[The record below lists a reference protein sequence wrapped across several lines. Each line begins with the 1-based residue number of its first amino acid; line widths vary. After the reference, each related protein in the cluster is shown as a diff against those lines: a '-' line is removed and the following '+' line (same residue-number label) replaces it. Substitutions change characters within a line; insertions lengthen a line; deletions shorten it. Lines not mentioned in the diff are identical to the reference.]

1 VLECLPLI
9 FAHVLCSC
17 PTISL
22 SFCLCSYRRV
32 HSERRRENRLMP
44 SLMVCAKFYSI
55 TILLRI
61 IPCVSACFLP
71 PVCIYDFSL
80 LSLSSKSTLSCL
92 FEIPALPFARIKK
105 IMRVDEVSAW
115 FSRFKV
121 FCRICWCERYTLK
134 PFFPGKCFR
143 NFFG

>member
-1 VLECLPLI
+1 MFECLPLI

-17 PTISL
+17 LTISL
-22 SFCLCSYRRV
+22 SFCLYSYRRV

-44 SLMVCAKFYSI
+44 SLMVCAQFYNI

-61 IPCVSACFLP
+61 IPCVSACFP
-71 PVCIYDFSL
+71 QCACMIF
-80 LSLSSKSTLSCL
+80 LSCLSSKSTLSCL

-121 FCRICWCERYTLK
+121 FCRICRCECYTLK
-134 PFFPGKCFR
+134 SFFPVKCFR
-143 NFFG
+143 YFFG